1 MRGSQAPCHL
11 CTGNE
16 SQSGKAANQQRPP
29 VGIRII
35 KFGEPLGGW
44 PVYVR
49 YASSEAVVD
58 QRLGSV
64 GAHTSQEWTQPT
76 DSASGEDVLRDVVR
90 VASDSLGE
98 RLIAVYAMGSLA
110 HGGFSPLVSDVDV
123 GLILTDPIQES
134 DADSVV
140 GVAESVRSI
149 GSPLHGRVSV
159 FWATAESFAGRAT
172 GGRFPPLD
180 RLCLLEHGR
189 LLKGNDVRSG
199 LTPPN
204 QPELLITGARF
215 ALELLA
221 EDVVAC
227 ARQPDRF
234 VEAGIRWTTKLALF
248 PARFLLTAKT
258 GREGTNEA
266 AVQYYSELSGA
277 PGTPLVRA
285 AFDWRTN
292 PPSAECALA
301 MLTDDFVPLYAYYLT
316 DYIRRLTSIGES
328 ELASAFSDWRWRLLA
343 GKSDAPTR

>member
-1 MRGSQAPCHL
+1 M
-11 CTGNE
+11 
-16 SQSGKAANQQRPP
+16 
-29 VGIRII
+29 RII
-35 KFGEPLGGW
+35 KLGEPLGGW

-49 YASSEAVVD
+49 YASSEAFVD
-58 QRLGSV
+58 QRLGSL
-64 GAHTSQEWTQPT
+64 GAHTNQGWTQPT

-98 RLIAVYAMGSLA
+98 RLIAAYAMGSLA

-123 GLILTDPIQES
+123 GLILTDPIRES

-140 GVAESVRSI
+140 GVAENVRSI

-159 FWATAESFAGRAT
+159 FWGTAESFAGRAI

-204 QPELLITGARF
+204 QTELLITGARF
-215 ALELLA
+215 ALELLSD
-221 EDVVAC
+221 DVVAC
-227 ARQPDRF
+227 ACQPDRF
-234 VEAGIRWTTKLALF
+234 VEGGIRWTTKLALF
-248 PARFLLTAKT
+248 PARFLFTAET
-258 GREGTNEA
+258 AGEGTNEA

-277 PGTPLVRA
+277 PGTALVRA

-292 PPSAECALA
+292 PPSAERALA
-301 MLTDDFVPLYAYYLT
+301 MLIDDFVPLYVYYLT
-316 DYIRRLTSIGES
+316 DYIRRLKSIGES
-328 ELASAFSDWRWRLLA
+328 ELAGAFSDWRSRLLA
-343 GKSDAPTR
+343 GKSDAPTK